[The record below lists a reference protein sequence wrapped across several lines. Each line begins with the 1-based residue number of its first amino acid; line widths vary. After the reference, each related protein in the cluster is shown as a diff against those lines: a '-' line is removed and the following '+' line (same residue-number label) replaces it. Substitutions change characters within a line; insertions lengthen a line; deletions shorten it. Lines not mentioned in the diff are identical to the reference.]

1 MKTILTNYDIKN
13 IMENMFNSLTDTI
26 NIVDEDNNV
35 IKQNVTI
42 SSYLEPK
49 FYEYREDLKRVD
61 LENDAY
67 NYLTALAQTQEA
79 TFGLC
84 EIVGTT
90 VTTSQDIDSGSIEAN
105 ITFLTNAN
113 KIAVLEN
120 AIALLRQYYAGNK
133 QTIVNSY
140 SKNIDCYINLNTF
153 TYDTEPT
160 ISALGEIITAT
171 LNISISY
178 LSSASTYN
186 DETYKIGYSEGSLY
200 DIPYSK
206 MSFVNSYSGT
216 THILQALPNLSGNI
230 NSSNTLS
237 ITLTLWLFNDNT
249 FLSLLNHN
257 EMVNG
262 AYKVNNVLNTI
273 KPLNEPIYLE
283 ITKGNNTYLY
293 RLNKTMFKKEYTNAD
308 YTICTLQLIQNAK

>member
-26 NIVDEDNNV
+26 NIVDEDGNV
-35 IKQNVTI
+35 IQQNVTI
-42 SSYLEPK
+42 SSYLEPR

-90 VTTSQDIDSGSIEAN
+90 VTTSQDIDSGSIEAS

-120 AIALLRQYYAGNK
+120 AVAILRQYYAGNK

-160 ISALGEIITAT
+160 ISALGEIIIAT
-171 LNISISY
+171 LNVSISY

-186 DETYKIGYSEGSLY
+186 DETYKIGYSEDSLY

-206 MSFVNSYSGT
+206 MSFVNSYNGT
-216 THILQALPNLSGNI
+216 THILQTLPNLSGNI
-230 NSSNTLS
+230 NSSSTLT

-262 AYKVNNVLNTI
+262 AYKVNNALNTI
-273 KPLNEPIYLE
+273 KPLNEPIYLQ